1 MFTLTP
7 WKKTKAGMSGNGGAL
22 TPAKDFPHYL
32 TRMRDEFDRL
42 FERFAHDLPW
52 AAEEGTGWRWGLE
65 LKDEDNAYIVAAEAP
80 GFEPGDFDIQVR
92 GNQLI
97 LRAAHKTE
105 KKTKEGKVEEY
116 TEQECYES
124 MTLPPGIDENKIAAK
139 YHSGVLTVT
148 LPKTEAGKGKKVPV
162 KAG

>member
-7 WKKTKAGMSGNGGAL
+7 WKKQSSASGNGGAL
-22 TPAKDFPHYL
+22 APTKEYPFFL
-32 TRMRDEFDRL
+32 GRMRDEFDRL
-42 FERFAHDLPW
+42 FERFSHDWPW
-52 AAEEGTGWRWGLE
+52 YAEEGNAWRWGLE
-65 LKDEDNAYIVAAEAP
+65 VKDEDNAFLVEAAAP

-105 KKTKEGKVEEY
+105 KKTQEGKVEEY
-116 TEQECYES
+116 QEQQCYES
-124 MTLPPGIDENKIAAK
+124 VTLPPGIDENKIAAK
-139 YHSGVLTVT
+139 YHSGMLTITV
-148 LPKTEAGKGKKVPV
+148 PKTEAGKGKKVPV